1 MQVAVREA
9 KAKLSQFGNMAH
21 RGETIVVCK
30 NGSPWFDIVPHA
42 KPKRKSTPL
51 KGVTPVVS
59 EIEAVAPLDSEELPG
74 WS

>member
-9 KAKLSQFGNMAH
+9 KAKLSRLGNLAH

-30 NGSPWFDIVPHA
+30 NGNPWFDIVPHA
-42 KPKRKSTPL
+42 KPKRKSSPL
-51 KGVTPVVS
+51 KGVTPVIS
-59 EIEAVAPLDSEELPG
+59 ELEAVEPLEPEALLG